1 MSIKPSAG
9 SEVRSLIDS
18 LGASDEITY
27 ETAIAR
33 LAIIGARAVDRLI
46 AEYNEDTAD
55 RRKRTAILRVLEATA
70 DARALG
76 VARQALTDSGDLA
89 VAAAGVLQALLDS
102 VVDGTAAGALDGL
115 VTAALDPHVERRVRI
130 AALDA
135 LQGMPEEVR
144 TRVAAAVAEDPDP
157 TFQSRA
163 ATGQGAASEAI
174 WQDALEGRLPDG
186 AVVLRAVMLTRTAA
200 VPLGALQKLVDAIR
214 ERESHVDGPQRTEWL
229 AVRGGL
235 HQALALRGSTV
246 AVYDLRETVAESTSP
261 LPTTFLTALH
271 VVGDQSCLDAIATAY
286 SRVAGS
292 RDASGKADRLLSE
305 EQTRWL
311 QQLSDAFQAIAK
323 REKGA
328 RASATMKRLA
338 KKWPDAVRAL
348 STTSRTTPRPTN
360 PDRT

>member
-9 SEVRSLIDS
+9 SEVRALIDA
-18 LGASDEITY
+18 LGASDEIAY

-33 LAIIGARAVDRLI
+33 LAIIGPRAVDRLI
-46 AEYNEDTAD
+46 AEYHADATD

-76 VARQALTDSGDLA
+76 IARQALSDSGDLA
-89 VAAAGVLQALLDS
+89 VAATGVLQSLLDS
-102 VVDGTAAGALDGL
+102 VVDGTAADALDGL
-115 VTAALDPHVERRVRI
+115 VTAALDPQAERRVRI

-144 TRVAAAVAEDPDP
+144 ARVAAAVAEDPDP
-157 TFQSRA
+157 AFQSRA
-163 ATGQGAASEAI
+163 ATGHGAASEAI
-174 WQDALEGRLPDG
+174 WQDALDGRLPDS
-186 AVVLRAVMLTRTAA
+186 AAVLRDAMQTRTAG
-200 VPLGALQKLVDAIR
+200 VPLGVLQKLVDAIR
-214 ERESHVDGPQRTEWL
+214 ERESNVDGPQRTEWL

-246 AVYDLRETVAESTSP
+246 ALYDLRETVAESAGA

-271 VVGDQSCLDAIATAY
+271 VIGDQSCLDAIATAY
-286 SRVAGS
+286 SKVAGFQE
-292 RDASGKADRLLSE
+292 AAGTADRLLNA
-305 EQTRWL
+305 EQQRWL
-311 QQLSDAFQAIAK
+311 RQLSDAFQAIAR
-323 REKGA
+323 REKVA
-328 RASATMKRLA
+328 RTGATMQRLT

-348 STTSRTTPRPTN
+348 SKTSRTTPRPTN